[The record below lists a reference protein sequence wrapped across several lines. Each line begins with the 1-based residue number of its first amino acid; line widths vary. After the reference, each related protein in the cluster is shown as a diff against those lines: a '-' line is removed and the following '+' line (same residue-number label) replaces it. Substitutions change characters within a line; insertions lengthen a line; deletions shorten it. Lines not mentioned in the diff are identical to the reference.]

1 MACKVSFAIL
11 SSTMVK
17 ILACLASTG
26 SSKPYKGKPCKETIM
41 QFNSS
46 LKSDIRLVSCMR
58 ENEEILTWDNKTKEK
73 NANWKIK
80 AKVGIDGRS
89 INITISKVCDED
101 IGVYTCTFEG
111 DRLASVATAK
121 LELENP
127 SGKCIS
133 GSYYTVNYW

>member
-1 MACKVSFAIL
+1 MACKVSVAIL

-17 ILACLASTG
+17 ILTCLATG

-46 LKSDIRLVSCMR
+46 LESGVRLVSCMR
-58 ENEEILTWDNKTKEK
+58 ENEEILTWDDKTKEE
-73 NANWKIK
+73 NVNWKIK
-80 AKVGIDGRS
+80 AKVGKDGRS
-89 INITISKVCDED
+89 INITIPKVRDEHT
-101 IGVYTCTFEG
+101 GAYLCTFEG
-111 DRLASVATAK
+111 DRFASVATAK

-133 GSYYTVNYW
+133 GSYYTLNYW